1 MKEEI
6 SDWLKSS
13 DSKDYF
19 ELLKFPTVGAE
30 KEHLRDCVQCATW
43 LKKWLREIGASA
55 ELIVPQV
62 RSQKEEVRRD
72 GGESSFALSVPVVYG
87 ELKGQE
93 GATTVLLY
101 GHYDVQP
108 ADPIGEWKTPPF
120 EPTVQGDRIYC
131 RGAQDDK
138 GQVFAFLCGVR
149 ELINT
154 ESQRHRE
161 AGDVSLPPCLGG
173 KNINLKIVLDGQEE
187 SGSVGLFKLLE
198 DKEFRKRLSAD
209 VMLVCDTS
217 AAADLRPAIVAGLR
231 GVNHF
236 TVTLTAANRDLHSGE
251 YGGIA
256 PNAAQGM
263 AELMAS
269 LHNADGSIA
278 VAGFRDGI
286 EPPSHEELAKAEE
299 SFSHCA
305 AEDAAAADRI
315 EAYYAKDIGTEPC
328 GGQRGKTI
336 VQRNCFEPTIELNG
350 IHSGYGGPGSKTVIP
365 CQAIAKISTRLVP
378 GQIPAKTYEAVKRHL
393 KDHCPRGMQV
403 ELSELT
409 GDSPAIRLPLASP
422 LFRLAESLLGEMDPR
437 GAVFQWD
444 GASIPVVAA
453 IREASG
459 AAPLL
464 VGWGQPEDCIHSP
477 NESYSVR
484 QFEAA
489 KEWAKKIL
497 SAF

>member
-1 MKEEI
+1 MNDETSE
-6 SDWLKSS
+6 WLKSS
-13 DSKDYF
+13 DSRDYF
-19 ELLKFPTVGAE
+19 ELLGFPTVAAQT
-30 KEHLRDCVQCATW
+30 EHLRDCAACATW
-43 LKKWLREIGASA
+43 LRKWLKSIGVDAT
-55 ELIVPQV
+55 LLTTDFNP
-62 RSQKEEVRRD
+62 
-72 GGESSFALSVPVVYG
+72 PVVFG
-87 ELKGQE
+87 ERV
-93 GATTVLLY
+93 GAAGAMTVLLY

-108 ADPIGEWKTPPF
+108 PDPLDAWQTPPF
-120 EPTVQGDRIYC
+120 EPTLKDDGRIYC

-138 GQVFAFLCGVR
+138 GQFFAFLCGLR
-149 ELINT
+149 DLLNT
-154 ESQRHRE
+154 ETQRH
-161 AGDVSLPPCLGG
+161 GDA

-198 DKEFRKRLSAD
+198 DKEFRQKLSAD
-209 VMLVCDTS
+209 VLLVCDTS
-217 AAADLRPAIVAGLR
+217 AAANLRPAIVAGLR

-269 LHNADGSIA
+269 LHNPDGSIA

-286 EPPSHEELAKAEE
+286 EPPSHDELEKAEAG
-299 SFSHCA
+299 A
-305 AEDAAAADRI
+305 ASE
-315 EAYYAKDIGTEPC
+315 EAYAKDIGTDPC
-328 GGQRGKTI
+328 GGQLGKTI
-336 VQRNCFEPTIELNG
+336 VQRNSFEPTIEVNG

-365 CQAIAKISTRLVP
+365 CQAIAKLSTRLVP
-378 GQIPAKTYEAVKRHL
+378 GQSPARTYEAVKRHL
-393 KDHCPRGMQV
+393 KDHCPKGMQV

-409 GDSPAIRLPLASP
+409 GEAPAFRLPLGSP
-422 LFRLAESLLGEMDPR
+422 LFTLAEDVLSDMDSR

-444 GASIPVVAA
+444 GASIPVVSA
-453 IREASG
+453 IRAASG

-484 QFEAA
+484 QFQLT
-489 KEWAKKIL
+489 KTWAMKIL
-497 SAF
+497 SALAHQ

>member
-1 MKEEI
+1 MKEET

-43 LKKWLREIGASA
+43 LKKWLKGIGASA
-55 ELIVPQV
+55 ELIVPQ
-62 RSQKEEVRRD
+62 RD
-72 GGESSFALSVPVVYG
+72 QGSGIGDQGFALSVPVVYA

-108 ADPIGEWKTPPF
+108 PDPLGEWKTPPF
-120 EPTVQGDRIYC
+120 EPTVQGDRVYC

-149 ELINT
+149 ELM
-154 ESQRHRE
+154 
-161 AGDVSLPPCLGG
+161 P
-173 KNINLKIVLDGQEE
+173 KNVNLKIVLDGQEE
-187 SGSVGLFKLLE
+187 SGSVGLFRLLE
-198 DKEFRKRLSAD
+198 DKAFRKRLTAD

-278 VAGFRDGI
+278 VSGFRDGI
-286 EPPSHEELAKAEE
+286 EPPSHEELEKAEE
-299 SFSHCA
+299 GMA
-305 AEDAAAADRI
+305 TE
-315 EAYYAKDIGTEPC
+315 EMYATDIGTEPC
-328 GGQRGKTI
+328 GGQLGKTI
-336 VQRNCFEPTIELNG
+336 MQRNCFEPTIEVNG

-365 CQAIAKISTRLVP
+365 CQAIAKLSTRLVP
-378 GQIPAKTYEAVKRHL
+378 GQIPAQTYEAVKRHL
-393 KDHCPRGMQV
+393 KDHCPKGMEV

-409 GDSPAIRLPLASP
+409 GDSPAFRLPLASP
-422 LFRLAESLLGEMDPR
+422 LFRLAADILGEMDPR

-444 GASIPVVAA
+444 GASIPVIAA

-464 VGWGQPEDCIHSP
+464 VGWGQPEDRIHSP

-484 QFEAA
+484 QFEVA
-489 KEWAKKIL
+489 KTWAKKIL
-497 SAF
+497 GAFAG

>member
-1 MKEEI
+1 MKEET
-6 SDWLKSS
+6 SEWLKSS
-13 DSKDYF
+13 DSKEYF
-19 ELLKFPTVGAE
+19 ELLKFPTIGADT
-30 KEHLRDCVQCATW
+30 EHLRDCVACATW
-43 LKKWLREIGASA
+43 LKKWLKSIGADA
-55 ELIVPQV
+55 ELVLP
-62 RSQKEEVRRD
+62 
-72 GGESSFALSVPVVYG
+72 GGAGRLPAEAVPVVYG
-87 ELKGQE
+87 ELKGAE
-93 GATTVLLY
+93 GGTTVLLY

-108 ADPIGEWKTPPF
+108 PDPVDEWETPPF
-120 EPTVQGDRIYC
+120 EPTVRGDRVFC

-138 GQVFAFLCGVR
+138 GQVFAFLCGLR
-149 ELINT
+149 AWRA
-154 ESQRHRE
+154 SRDPS
-161 AGDVSLPPCLGG
+161 APPPP
-173 KNINLKIVLDGQEE
+173 NVKIVLDGQEE

-198 DKEFRKRLSAD
+198 DSAFRKRLSAD

-269 LHNADGSIA
+269 LHNPDGSIA
-278 VAGFRDGI
+278 VDGFCDGI
-286 EPPSHEELAKAEE
+286 EPPTREELE
-299 SFSHCA
+299 A
-305 AEDAAAADRI
+305 AEAGMATK
-315 EAYYAKDIGTEPC
+315 EMYAQDIGTEPC
-328 GGQRGKTI
+328 GGEAGKTI

-365 CQAIAKISTRLVP
+365 NVAIAKLSTRLVP
-378 GQIPAKTYEAVKRHL
+378 GQSPKLAYEAVKRHL
-393 KDHCPRGMQV
+393 EERCPKGMKV

-409 GDSPAIRLPLASP
+409 GEAPGFRLPLASP
-422 LFRLAESLLGEMDPR
+422 LFRLAEDVLKEMDPR

-444 GASIPVVAA
+444 GASIPVVSAL
-453 IREASG
+453 RTASG

-464 VGWGQPEDCIHSP
+464 VGWGQPEDRIHSP

-484 QFEAA
+484 QFLRA
-489 KEWAKKIL
+489 KEWAEKVL
-497 SAF
+497 AALL

>member
-6 SDWLKSS
+6 GDWLKSS

-43 LKKWLREIGASA
+43 LKKWLKGIGAEA
-55 ELIVPQV
+55 ELLTADFHP
-62 RSQKEEVRRD
+62 
-72 GGESSFALSVPVVYG
+72 PVVYA

-108 ADPIGEWKTPPF
+108 ADPLGEWKTPPF

-149 ELINT
+149 ELA
-154 ESQRHRE
+154 ERK
-161 AGDVSLPPCLGG
+161 V
-173 KNINLKIVLDGQEE
+173 NLKIVLDGQEE
-187 SGSVGLFKLLE
+187 SGSVGLFRLLE
-198 DKEFRKRLSAD
+198 NKEFRKRLSAD

-263 AELMAS
+263 IELMAS

-278 VAGFRDGI
+278 VSGFRDGI
-286 EPPSHEELAKAEE
+286 EPPSHEELEKAEE
-299 SFSHCA
+299 GMA
-305 AEDAAAADRI
+305 TE
-315 EAYYAKDIGTEPC
+315 EMYAKDIGTEPC
-328 GGQRGKTI
+328 GGQLGKTI
-336 VQRNCFEPTIELNG
+336 VQRNCFEPTIEVNG

-365 CQAIAKISTRLVP
+365 CQAIAKLSTRLVP
-378 GQIPAKTYEAVKRHL
+378 GQIPAQTYEAVKRHL
-393 KDHCPRGMQV
+393 KDHCPKGMQV

-409 GDSPAIRLPLASP
+409 GDSPAFRLPLASP
-422 LFRLAESLLGEMDPR
+422 LFRLAADILGEMDPR

-464 VGWGQPEDCIHSP
+464 VGWGQPADCIHSP

-489 KEWAKKIL
+489 KEWAKRIL
-497 SAF
+497 AAF

>member
-1 MKEEI
+1 MKEETK
-6 SDWLKSS
+6 DWLNSS

-19 ELLKFPTVGAE
+19 ELLRFPTIGAE
-30 KEHLRDCVQCATW
+30 KEHLRDCAACATW
-43 LKKWLREIGASA
+43 LKKWLRGIGAEA
-55 ELIVPQV
+55 ELILPQ
-62 RSQKEEVRRD
+62 SE
-72 GGESSFALSVPVVYG
+72 GETPSLHVPVVYG
-87 ELKGQE
+87 EIKGQE

-108 ADPIGEWKTPPF
+108 PDPFGEWQTPPF
-120 EPTVQGDRIYC
+120 EPTVKDGGRVYC

-138 GQVFAFLCGVR
+138 GQFFAFLCGVR
-149 ELINT
+149 ELLAARPESAPYHDGRANT
-154 ESQRHRE
+154 PGS
-161 AGDVSLPPCLGG
+161 P
-173 KNINLKIVLDGQEE
+173 INLKIVLDGQEE

-198 DKEFRKRLSAD
+198 DKEFRKKLAAD
-209 VMLVCDTS
+209 VLLVCDTS

-236 TVTLTAANRDLHSGE
+236 TVTLKAANRDLHSGE

-269 LHNADGSIA
+269 LHNPDGSIA

-286 EPPSHEELAKAEE
+286 EPPTHEELE
-299 SFSHCA
+299 A
-305 AEDAAAADRI
+305 AEAGMAT
-315 EAYYAKDIGTEPC
+315 EEMYVKDIGTEAC

-365 CQAIAKISTRLVP
+365 CEAIAKISTRLVP
-378 GQIPAKTYEAVKRHL
+378 GQNPRAAYEAVKRHL

-403 ELSELT
+403 ELSGLT
-409 GDSPAIRLPLASP
+409 GEAGGFRLPLASP
-422 LFRLAESLLGEMDPR
+422 LFRLAEDVLKEIDPR

-444 GASIPVVAA
+444 GASIPVVSAL
-453 IREASG
+453 REASG

-464 VGWGQPEDCIHSP
+464 VGWGQPEDRIHSP

-484 QFEAA
+484 QFQTA

-497 SAF
+497 AAF

>member
-1 MKEEI
+1 MATMKEETEK
-6 SDWLKSS
+6 WLSS
-13 DSKDYF
+13 RDSKEYF
-19 ELLKFPTVGAE
+19 ELLRFPTVGAE
-30 KEHLRDCVQCATW
+30 KEHLRDCAACATW
-43 LKKWLREIGASA
+43 LKKWLKGIGAET
-55 ELIVPQV
+55 ELLTSGFNP
-62 RSQKEEVRRD
+62 
-72 GGESSFALSVPVVYG
+72 PVVFA
-87 ELKGQE
+87 ELKGDE
-93 GATTVLLY
+93 TLPTVLLY

-108 ADPIGEWKTPPF
+108 ADPISEWKTSPF
-120 EPTVQGDRIYC
+120 EPTVKDGRVYC

-149 ELINT
+149 ELLA
-154 ESQRHRE
+154 SAAQRGRC
-161 AGDVSLPPCLGG
+161 GYGV
-173 KNINLKIVLDGQEE
+173 NLKILLDGQEE
-187 SGSVGLFKLLE
+187 SGSVGLFRLLE

-263 AELMAS
+263 AELIGA
-269 LHNADGSIA
+269 LHNPDGSIA

-286 EPPSHEELAKAEE
+286 EPPSHDELV
-299 SFSHCA
+299 A
-305 AEDAAAADRI
+305 AEAGMAS
-315 EAYYAKDIGTEPC
+315 EAMYAKDIGTEPC
-328 GGQRGKTI
+328 GGQLGKTI
-336 VQRNCFEPTIELNG
+336 VQRNCFEPTIEVNG

-365 CQAIAKISTRLVP
+365 CSAIAKLSTRLVP
-378 GQIPAKTYEAVKRHL
+378 GQSPQAAYEAVKRHL
-393 KDHCPRGMQV
+393 KDHCPKGMKV

-409 GDSPAIRLPLASP
+409 GNAKAMRLPLGSP
-422 LFRLAESLLGEMDPR
+422 LFLLAADVLGEMDAR

-444 GASIPVVAA
+444 GASIPVVSA

-464 VGWGQPEDCIHSP
+464 VGWGQPDDCIHSP
-477 NESYSVR
+477 NESYSVK
-484 QFEAA
+484 QFMLARD
-489 KEWAKKIL
+489 WAKRIL

>member
-1 MKEEI
+1 METMSAAT

-43 LKKWLREIGASA
+43 LKKWLKGIGASA
-55 ELIVPQV
+55 ELIVPQGLGI
-62 RSQKEEVRRD
+62 RD
-72 GGESSFALSVPVVYG
+72 QGSGDGDFALSVPVVYG

-108 ADPIGEWKTPPF
+108 PDPLDEWKTPPF
-120 EPTVQGDRIYC
+120 EPTAKGDRIYC

-149 ELINT
+149 ELA
-154 ESQRHRE
+154 ERK
-161 AGDVSLPPCLGG
+161 V
-173 KNINLKIVLDGQEE
+173 NLKILLDGQEE

-198 DKEFRKRLSAD
+198 DKEFRKKLSAD

-278 VAGFRDGI
+278 VSGFRDGI
-286 EPPSHEELAKAEE
+286 EPPSHEELEKAEE
-299 SFSHCA
+299 GMASEEMYA
-305 AEDAAAADRI
+305 A
-315 EAYYAKDIGTEPC
+315 DIGTEPC
-328 GGQRGKTI
+328 GGQLGKTI
-336 VQRNCFEPTIELNG
+336 VQRNCFEPTIEVNG

-365 CQAIAKISTRLVP
+365 CQAIAKLSTRLVP
-378 GQIPAKTYEAVKRHL
+378 GQIPSQTYEAVKRHL
-393 KDHCPRGMQV
+393 KDHCPKGMEV

-409 GDSPAIRLPLASP
+409 GDSPAFRLPLASP
-422 LFRLAESLLGEMDPR
+422 LFRLAADVLGEMDPR

-444 GASIPVVAA
+444 GASIPVIAA

-489 KEWAKKIL
+489 KTWAKKIL

>member
-1 MKEEI
+1 MNEETG
-6 SDWLKSS
+6 DWLNSS
-13 DSKDYF
+13 DSRDYF
-19 ELLKFPTVGAE
+19 ELLRFPTVGAE

-43 LKKWLREIGASA
+43 LKKWLRGIGAEA
-55 ELIVPQV
+55 ELIVPH
-62 RSQKEEVRRD
+62 RD
-72 GGESSFALSVPVVYG
+72 EGRGMRDEGFALSVPVVYG
-87 ELKGQE
+87 EIKGQE
-93 GATTVLLY
+93 GATTVLVY

-108 ADPIGEWKTPPF
+108 ADPLGEWKTPPF
-120 EPTVQGDRIYC
+120 EPTVQGDRIFC

-149 ELINT
+149 ELLAARSEPAPYHDGRANT
-154 ESQRHRE
+154 PGS
-161 AGDVSLPPCLGG
+161 P
-173 KNINLKIVLDGQEE
+173 INLKILLDGQEE

-198 DKEFRKRLSAD
+198 DREFRKRLSAD
-209 VMLVCDTS
+209 VLLVCDTS

-278 VAGFRDGI
+278 VSGFRDGI
-286 EPPSHEELAKAEE
+286 EPPSHEELER
-299 SFSHCA
+299 A
-305 AEDAAAADRI
+305 AEGMANEERYAA
-315 EAYYAKDIGTEPC
+315 DIGTEPC
-328 GGQRGKTI
+328 GGQCGKTI
-336 VQRNCFEPTIELNG
+336 VQRNCFEPTIEVNG
-350 IHSGYGGPGSKTVIP
+350 IHSGYGGPGSKTIIP
-365 CQAIAKISTRLVP
+365 CQAIAKLLTRLVP
-378 GQIPAKTYEAVKRHL
+378 GQNPAKTYEAVKRHL
-393 KDHCPRGMQV
+393 KDHCPKGMRV

-409 GDSPAIRLPLASP
+409 GDSPAFRLPLASP
-422 LFRLAESLLGEMDPR
+422 LFRLAADVLAEMDPR

-444 GASIPVVAA
+444 GASIPVIAA
-453 IREASG
+453 IRAASG

-464 VGWGQPEDCIHSP
+464 VGWGQPEDRIHSP

-489 KEWAKKIL
+489 KTWAKKIL
-497 SAF
+497 REFGT

>member
-1 MKEEI
+1 MKDETG
-6 SDWLKSS
+6 DWLNSS

-19 ELLKFPTVGAE
+19 ELLRFPTVGAE

-43 LKKWLREIGASA
+43 LKKWLRGIGAEA
-55 ELIVPQV
+55 ELIVPQT
-62 RSQKEEVRRD
+62 REQGTGNREQE
-72 GGESSFALSVPVVYG
+72 FAFSVPVVFA

-93 GATTVLLY
+93 GATTVLVY

-108 ADPIGEWKTPPF
+108 ADPLGEWKTPPF
-120 EPTVQGDRIYC
+120 EPTVKGNRIYC

-149 ELINT
+149 ELLAA
-154 ESQRHRE
+154 SSSSSGSR
-161 AGDVSLPPCLGG
+161 
-173 KNINLKIVLDGQEE
+173 INLKILLDGQEE

-198 DKEFRKRLSAD
+198 DREFRKRLSAD
-209 VMLVCDTS
+209 VLLVCDTS

-278 VAGFRDGI
+278 VSGFRDGI
-286 EPPSHEELAKAEE
+286 EPPSHEEQE
-299 SFSHCA
+299 A
-305 AEDAAAADRI
+305 AEAGMASEEMYAA
-315 EAYYAKDIGTEPC
+315 DIGTEPC
-328 GGQRGKTI
+328 GGQLGKTI
-336 VQRNCFEPTIELNG
+336 VQRNCFEPTIEVNG

-365 CQAIAKISTRLVP
+365 CQAIAKLSTRLVP
-378 GQIPAKTYEAVKRHL
+378 GQIPAQTYEAVKRHL
-393 KDHCPRGMQV
+393 KDHCPKGMKV

-409 GDSPAIRLPLASP
+409 GDSPAFRLPLASP
-422 LFRLAESLLGEMDPR
+422 LFRLAADVLAEMDPR

-444 GASIPVVAA
+444 GASIPVIAA

-464 VGWGQPEDCIHSP
+464 VGWGQPEDRIHSP

-489 KEWAKKIL
+489 KTWAKKIL
-497 SAF
+497 PAFG

>member
-1 MKEEI
+1 MSAAT

-19 ELLKFPTVGAE
+19 ELLRFPTVGAE

-43 LKKWLREIGASA
+43 LRKWLKGIGASA
-55 ELIVPQV
+55 ELIVPH
-62 RSQKEEVRRD
+62 RD
-72 GGESSFALSVPVVYG
+72 EGRGTGDEGFALSVPAVYA

-108 ADPIGEWKTPPF
+108 ADPLGEWKTPPF

-149 ELINT
+149 DLLDA
-154 ESQRHRE
+154 
-161 AGDVSLPPCLGG
+161 AGTPRLQ
-173 KNINLKIVLDGQEE
+173 NINLKIVLDGQEE

-198 DKEFRKRLSAD
+198 DKEFRKRLTAD

-278 VAGFRDGI
+278 VSGFRDGI
-286 EPPSHEELAKAEE
+286 EPPSHEELE
-299 SFSHCA
+299 A
-305 AEDAAAADRI
+305 AEAGMAT
-315 EAYYAKDIGTEPC
+315 EEMYATDIGTEPC
-328 GGQRGKTI
+328 GGQLGKTI
-336 VQRNCFEPTIELNG
+336 VQRNCFEPTIEVNG

-365 CQAIAKISTRLVP
+365 CQAIAKLSTRLVP
-378 GQIPAKTYEAVKRHL
+378 GQVPAQTYEAIKRHL
-393 KDHCPRGMQV
+393 KDHCPKGMQV
-403 ELSELT
+403 ELSDLT
-409 GDSPAIRLPLASP
+409 GDSPALRLPLSSP
-422 LFRLAESLLGEMDPR
+422 LFRLAADVLSEMDSR

-444 GASIPVVAA
+444 GASIPVIAA

-464 VGWGQPEDCIHSP
+464 VGWGQPEDRIHSP
-477 NESYSVR
+477 HESYSVR

-489 KEWAKKIL
+489 KEWAKRIL

>member
-1 MKEEI
+1 MKEETG
-6 SDWLKSS
+6 DWLKSS

-19 ELLKFPTVGAE
+19 ELLRFPTVGAE

-43 LKKWLREIGASA
+43 LKKWLKGIGAEV
-55 ELIVPQV
+55 ELILP
-62 RSQKEEVRRD
+62 SCASLTSGKD
-72 GGESSFALSVPVVYG
+72 SASPLCVPVLYG
-87 ELKGQE
+87 EIKGQE

-108 ADPIGEWKTPPF
+108 ADPIGEWETPPF
-120 EPTVQGDRIYC
+120 EPTVKGDRVYC

-138 GQVFAFLCGVR
+138 GQVFAFLCGLR
-149 ELINT
+149 ERL
-154 ESQRHRE
+154 SSS
-161 AGDVSLPPCLGG
+161 VSSPL
-173 KNINLKIVLDGQEE
+173 NIKILLDGQEE

-198 DKEFRKRLSAD
+198 DKEFRKKLAAD
-209 VMLVCDTS
+209 VMLVSDTS

-286 EPPSHEELAKAEE
+286 EPPTHEELEK
-299 SFSHCA
+299 A
-305 AEDAAAADRI
+305 AEGMAS
-315 EAYYAKDIGTEPC
+315 EEMYAKDIGTEPC
-328 GGQRGKTI
+328 GGQLGKTI
-336 VQRNCFEPTIELNG
+336 VQRNCFEPTIEVNG

-365 CQAIAKISTRLVP
+365 CQAIAKLSTRLVP
-378 GQIPAKTYEAVKRHL
+378 GQNPATAYEAVKRHL
-393 KDHCPRGMQV
+393 KDHCPKGMEV

-409 GDSPAIRLPLASP
+409 GDAPAFRLPLASP
-422 LFRLAESLLGEMDPR
+422 LFRLAADVLGEMDPR

-444 GASIPVVAA
+444 GASIPVIAA

-484 QFEAA
+484 QFAAA
-489 KEWAKKIL
+489 KTWAMKIL
-497 SAF
+497 GAF

>member
-1 MKEEI
+1 MGTMSAAT

-43 LKKWLREIGASA
+43 LKKWLKSIGAEA
-55 ELIVPQV
+55 ELIVPQ
-62 RSQKEEVRRD
+62 RD
-72 GGESSFALSVPVVYG
+72 EGRGTRDESFALSVPVVYG
-87 ELKGQE
+87 EIKGQE

-108 ADPIGEWKTPPF
+108 ADPLGEWKTPPF
-120 EPTVQGDRIYC
+120 EPTVKGDRVYC

-138 GQVFAFLCGVR
+138 GQVFAFLCGMR
-149 ELINT
+149 ELA
-154 ESQRHRE
+154 ERK
-161 AGDVSLPPCLGG
+161 V
-173 KNINLKIVLDGQEE
+173 NLKIVLDGQEE

-263 AELMAS
+263 IELMAS

-278 VAGFRDGI
+278 VSGFRDGI
-286 EPPSHEELAKAEE
+286 EPPSHEELEKAEE
-299 SFSHCA
+299 GMA
-305 AEDAAAADRI
+305 TE
-315 EAYYAKDIGTEPC
+315 EMYVKDIGTEPC
-328 GGQRGKTI
+328 GGQLGKTI
-336 VQRNCFEPTIELNG
+336 VQRNCFEPTIEVNG

-365 CQAIAKISTRLVP
+365 CRAIAKLSTRLVP
-378 GQIPAKTYEAVKRHL
+378 GQIPAQTYEAIKRHL
-393 KDHCPRGMQV
+393 KDHCPKGMQV

-409 GDSPAIRLPLASP
+409 GDSPAFRLPLASP
-422 LFRLAESLLGEMDPR
+422 LFRLAADVLGEMDSR

-489 KEWAKKIL
+489 KEWAKRIL

>member
-1 MKEEI
+1 MKDETG
-6 SDWLKSS
+6 DWLNSS
-13 DSKDYF
+13 DSREYF
-19 ELLKFPTVGAE
+19 ELLRFPTVGAE

-43 LKKWLREIGASA
+43 LKKWLRGIGAEV
-55 ELIVPQV
+55 ELLTADFNP
-62 RSQKEEVRRD
+62 
-72 GGESSFALSVPVVYG
+72 PVVYA

-108 ADPIGEWKTPPF
+108 ADPLGEWKTPPF
-120 EPTVQGDRIYC
+120 EPTVQDGRIYC

-138 GQVFAFLCGVR
+138 GQTFAFLCGVKK
-149 ELINT
+149 LLAD
-154 ESQRHRE
+154 S
-161 AGDVSLPPCLGG
+161 AGSSDSSNSSGSR
-173 KNINLKIVLDGQEE
+173 INLKILLDGQEE

-198 DKEFRKRLSAD
+198 DREFRKRLAAD
-209 VMLVCDTS
+209 VLLVCDTS

-263 AELMAS
+263 AELIAS

-278 VAGFRDGI
+278 VSGFRDGI
-286 EPPSHEELAKAEE
+286 EPPSHEELE
-299 SFSHCA
+299 A
-305 AEDAAAADRI
+305 AEAGMASEEMYAA
-315 EAYYAKDIGTEPC
+315 DIGTEPC
-328 GGQRGKTI
+328 GGQLGKTI
-336 VQRNCFEPTIELNG
+336 VQRNCFEPTIEVNG

-365 CQAIAKISTRLVP
+365 CQAIAKLSTRLVP
-378 GQIPAKTYEAVKRHL
+378 GQIPAQTYEAVKRHL
-393 KDHCPRGMQV
+393 KDHCPKGMKV

-409 GDSPAIRLPLASP
+409 GDSPAFRLPLASP
-422 LFRLAESLLGEMDPR
+422 LFRLAADVLGEMDPR

-464 VGWGQPEDCIHSP
+464 VGWGQPEDRIHSP

-489 KEWAKKIL
+489 KTWAGKIL
-497 SAF
+497 SALG

>member
-1 MKEEI
+1 MKEET

-19 ELLKFPTVGAE
+19 ELLRFPTVGAE

-43 LKKWLREIGASA
+43 LKKWLKGIGAEA
-55 ELIVPQV
+55 ELLTADFNP
-62 RSQKEEVRRD
+62 
-72 GGESSFALSVPVVYG
+72 PVVYA

-108 ADPIGEWKTPPF
+108 ADPIGEWETPPF
-120 EPTVQGDRIYC
+120 EPTVKGDRVYC

-149 ELINT
+149 DLLNT
-154 ESQRHRE
+154 ETQRHGE
-161 AGDVSLPPCLGG
+161 EGNVSVPPCLCV
-173 KNINLKIVLDGQEE
+173 KNINLKILLDGQEE

-198 DKEFRKRLSAD
+198 DKEFRKKLTAD
-209 VMLVCDTS
+209 VMLVSDTS

-286 EPPSHEELAKAEE
+286 EPPTHEELEK
-299 SFSHCA
+299 A
-305 AEDAAAADRI
+305 AEGMAS
-315 EAYYAKDIGTEPC
+315 EEMYAKDIGTEPC
-328 GGQRGKTI
+328 GGQLGKTI
-336 VQRNCFEPTIELNG
+336 VQRNCFEPTIEVNG

-365 CQAIAKISTRLVP
+365 CQAIAKLSTRLVP
-378 GQIPAKTYEAVKRHL
+378 GQIPAQTYEAVKRHL
-393 KDHCPRGMQV
+393 KDHCPKGMEV

-409 GDSPAIRLPLASP
+409 GEAPAFRLPLGSP
-422 LFRLAESLLGEMDPR
+422 LFRLAADVLGEMDPR

-444 GASIPVVAA
+444 GASIPVISA

-464 VGWGQPEDCIHSP
+464 VGWGQPEDRIHSP

-484 QFEAA
+484 QFAAA
-489 KEWAKKIL
+489 KTWAMKIL
-497 SAF
+497 GAF